1 MASTGAVRS
10 VVRETVAA
18 VNAAPGVGAG
28 TKAAVSA
35 TAQDVLGNVR
45 RCEGQNF
52 AGFRGASLSIGL
64 AGCGSAKATIEVKN
78 SQVKAPEGSERW
90 FVEVGITPR
99 ERADAARERTHFAN
113 VGKVG
118 SQIRKCCTAIERIR
132 DTMCRA
138 VPLLIKPAKAFLELI
153 LKFGI
158 TKLIPFAVELV
169 FKALSWAL
177 DLILDGN
184 DAIETCLD
192 GIEKCVKD
200 VADKK
205 PEAPVTYGDKC
216 KEPGTKKPDTKQ
228 PETKQPENKQ
238 PSPPVAPKVAPP
250 PAPTPQPAPE
260 VRPQPRPT
268 PTVTLPPAVGPTG
281 GAPQPVPSA
290 PAPAAPTPVPVV
302 PDPVVPAPAPP
313 TTVAPAAPAVPA
325 NDNLFHVPVVTPAEP
340 VPAQTPITA
349 PAAAEPVT
357 VAPPPAAPLP
367 AATPTAV
374 PPPAVG
380 GTIAAPTLPAGT
392 GAFEVPK
399 VTDVAQPPAR
409 PTVPDTPPA
418 PQPIDRLC
426 RCVPVETPKSGLPEK
441 ASTPAAVP
449 GTASAETP
457 RRIEPA
463 TQETTA
469 TVPPAPEASGTE
481 GKQGK
486 SLSFTIAFDF
496 GLELTVNAP
505 LDALGYDT
513 AEAIKPA
520 SSPSVTAKLMLGP
533 LGEAGAAAV
542 QGGIEHLRNLLR
554 EVVACP
560 GAECATHTAPP
571 PAAPAPMQP
580 APTQPAGAPPAG
592 GVTPPPPELAK
603 VEEPA
608 PPPKKGAAA
617 PAAAAPAASPG
628 AAGAG
633 PAPSA
638 STGGGGGGGSA
649 PAPAAP
655 PPPPATQPSGGP
667 GHRPAVK
674 IEATQSVKAWG
685 MRKLGDW

>member
-52 AGFRGASLSIGL
+52 AGFRGASVTIGL
-64 AGCGSAKATIEVKN
+64 AGCGTAKSTIEVKN

-228 PETKQPENKQ
+228 PETKQPV
-238 PSPPVAPKVAPP
+238 PPTTVTPP
-250 PAPTPQPAPE
+250 PAPVPQPAPE
-260 VRPQPRPT
+260 VRPQPQPT
-268 PTVTLPPAVGPTG
+268 PTPVVPEPVTP
-281 GAPQPVPSA
+281 A
-290 PAPAAPTPVPVV
+290 PAQPTLVTPAAPT
-302 PDPVVPAPAPP
+302 A
-313 TTVAPAAPAVPA
+313 PA
-325 NDNLFHVPVVTPAEP
+325 NDNVFHVPVVTPADP
-340 VPAQTPITA
+340 VQTPITA

-357 VAPPPAAPLP
+357 VTPPPAAAVPVQP
-367 AATPTAV
+367 SPTPTST
-374 PPPAVG
+374 PTMPA
-380 GTIAAPTLPAGT
+380 AAPTVVPSPSAAGT
-392 GAFEVPK
+392 ISAPTVPSSTVPFEVPK
-399 VTDVAQPPAR
+399 VTDVAQVPAGVKT
-409 PTVPDTPPA
+409 PALPAATVVDTPQ
-418 PQPIDRLC
+418 QPIDRLC
-426 RCVPVETPKSGLPEK
+426 RCVPSDAPKGEKPPAGTVPGGAVEQPAKSGD
-441 ASTPAAVP
+441 PANPAQAATEDGAE
-449 GTASAETP
+449 GTASSEAK
-457 RRIEPA
+457 PA
-463 TQETTA
+463 KA
-469 TVPPAPEASGTE
+469 
-481 GKQGK
+481 
-486 SLSFTIAFDF
+486 LSFTIAFDF
-496 GLELTVNAP
+496 GLELTVNAS
-505 LDALGYDT
+505 LDALDCGT

-520 SSPSVTAKLMLGP
+520 VSPSVTAKLMLGP

-560 GAECATHTAPP
+560 GAECATHPAPP
-571 PAAPAPMQP
+571 SAEPAPAQP
-580 APTQPAGAPPAG
+580 APTQSAG

-608 PPPKKGAAA
+608 PPPKKSAA
-617 PAAAAPAASPG
+617 PAPAPAPAT
-628 AAGAG
+628 

-667 GHRPAVK
+667 GHRPTVK

-685 MRKLGDW
+685 IRKLGDW